1 MSSKLP
7 TYLPSGDYVIYSLV
21 DGPLG
26 IAFITGAIDRVPVI
40 VPSPGFYPQKF
51 HVQLVDESKHIY
63 VIKVDGKNTRDEEN
77 LVYASLGE
85 AQKWVI
91 TYREQQNAYTIV
103 KLNTNE
109 AWTDPGQDRR
119 DGRRDPDDPRQIRLE
134 PLTGANQGK
143 YSDIRASQL
152 FRFEVPREHKLPSGD
167 YRIHS
172 LVSNQPLGIQSV
184 VGHRP
189 DDPVIAPARPP
200 VHSRADPVIVPAPG
214 FAPQTFTVQ
223 QVNGAEDT
231 YVIRIEGKYT
241 RDERNLVY
249 AFQNPPAQE
258 WVITYR
264 ENQGAYTIVKM
275 RTGGAWTDPRQFPDN
290 FLGQVTLPEGE
301 QIEIPDD
308 EPDVPE
314 GEEAEHPGAEI
325 DLLRH
330 RRPPRRFRRQ
340 IVLERLVRVERG
352 PPPVFP
358 RNQLFRF
365 LPANLLRPERM
376 EGM

>member
-51 HVQLVDESKHIY
+51 HVQLVDESEHIY

-77 LVYASLGE
+77 LVYASHRE

-119 DGRRDPDDPRQIRLE
+119 EGRRDPDDPRQIRLE

-143 YSDIRASQL
+143 YSDICASQL

-184 VGHRP
+184 VGRRP
-189 DDPVIAPARPP
+189 DDPVIEPVRPP
-200 VHSRADPVIVPAPG
+200 VHSRADPVIVPVPG

-249 AFQNPPAQE
+249 AFQDPPAQE

-301 QIEIPDD
+301 QIEISDD

-314 GEEAEHPGAEI
+314 GEEAEHPGSES

-340 IVLERLVRVERG
+340 IVLERLVRTERG

-365 LPANLLRPERM
+365 LPANVLRPERM

>member
-51 HVQLVDESKHIY
+51 HVQLVNESEHIY

-77 LVYASLGE
+77 L
-85 AQKWVI
+85 KWVI

-119 DGRRDPDDPRQIRLE
+119 EGRRDPDDPRQ
-134 PLTGANQGK
+134 GK
-143 YSDIRASQL
+143 YSDICASQL
-152 FRFEVPREHKLPSGD
+152 VQIRAGD

-184 VGHRP
+184 VGRRP
-189 DDPVIAPARPP
+189 DDSVIEPVRPP
-200 VHSRADPVIVPAPG
+200 VHSRADPVIVPVTG

-249 AFQNPPAQE
+249 AFQDPPAQE

-301 QIEIPDD
+301 QIEISDD

-314 GEEAEHPGAEI
+314 GEEAEHPGSES

-340 IVLERLVRVERG
+340 VDDFLLSIDFMPSSCVSPLDRLRTSRSHRAG
-352 PPPVFP
+352 PTPCIPQEPVIPVFAC
-358 RNQLFRF
+358 QCVE
-365 LPANLLRPERM
+365 A
-376 EGM
+376 